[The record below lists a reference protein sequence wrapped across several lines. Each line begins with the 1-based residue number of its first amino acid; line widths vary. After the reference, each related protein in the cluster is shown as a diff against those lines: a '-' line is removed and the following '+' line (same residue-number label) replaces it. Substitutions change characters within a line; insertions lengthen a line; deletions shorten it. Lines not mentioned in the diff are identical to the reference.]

1 MLLLQPKK
9 VKFKKTRKRR
19 QNTKFEFKA
28 NKLSFGDIGVK
39 SLMSGTITSRQ
50 IESARQAIT
59 RKIKRR
65 GKVWIKIFPYM
76 PITSKPTESR
86 MGKGKG
92 SVSHWGAFVKK
103 GTTLF
108 EICGVPKNTAIEA
121 LKSGSAK
128 LPVKTKIFD

>member
-1 MLLLQPKK
+1 MHLQPRST
-9 VKFKKTRKRR
+9 KFKKTRKRR
-19 QNTKFEFKA
+19 QNTKLEFKA
-28 NKLSFGDIGVK
+28 NKLSFGDIGLK
-39 SLMSGTITSRQ
+39 STVSGTITARQ
-50 IESARQAIT
+50 IEAARQTIT
-59 RKIKRR
+59 RKIKRK
-65 GKVWIKIFPYM
+65 GKIWIRIFPHT
-76 PITSKPTESR
+76 PVTSKPTESR